1 MGKRGSK
8 PDWVAA
14 ESAIAAGLRDAF
26 ECAERVFWCNTNRD
40 GTQAQPMALEN
51 QMHTRGFAAAW
62 IPFAY
67 PGHMNRVRAGDMIIM
82 YANRQGVIAIGR
94 ATHGAEVLGPRDSDR
109 IRVFKYGRHDEEWRV
124 PVEWCVWN
132 EDAPLTMRPLRTS
145 FLEIT
150 KHDKLLKKISK
161 HYAKVS

>member
-8 PDWVAA
+8 PGRLAG

-40 GTQAQPMALEN
+40 GTQAQPLALEN
-51 QMHTRGFAAAW
+51 QMHSRGFAAAW

-67 PGHMNRVRAGDMIIM
+67 PEHMNRVRAGDMIVM
-82 YANRQGVIAIGR
+82 YATRQGVIAIGR
-94 ATHGAEVLGPRDSDR
+94 AMHGVTVLGARDPDR
-109 IRVFKYGRHDEEWRV
+109 IRAFKYGRHDEEWRI

-132 EDAPLTMRPLRTS
+132 ENASLTMRPLRTS

-150 KHDKLLKKISK
+150 GHDKLLKRIRE
-161 HYAKVS
+161 HWAKVS